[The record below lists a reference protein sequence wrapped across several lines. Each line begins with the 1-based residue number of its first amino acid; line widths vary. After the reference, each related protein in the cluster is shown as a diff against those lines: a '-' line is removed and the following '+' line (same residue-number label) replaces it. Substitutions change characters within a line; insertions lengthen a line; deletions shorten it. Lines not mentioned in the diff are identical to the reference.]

1 MNRLVRLSAPL
12 LLGFEE
18 IGPALERAPGT
29 GQGLRSGEGYP
40 PYDVERFAV
49 TPSQAERIRVTLAV
63 SGFALEE
70 LEVSLEAN
78 RLLVRGRQSERPDR
92 SFLHRGIATRQFQK
106 SFLLASGIEILAAEL
121 KDGLLAIDLVRPIGR
136 HPVRK
141 IEISG
146 SA

>member
-18 IGPALERAPGT
+18 IGHALERAPGT
-29 GQGLRSGEGYP
+29 AQGLRSGEGYP
-40 PYDVERFAV
+40 PYDVERFAA

-78 RLLVRGRQSERPDR
+78 RLLVRGRQSERRDR

-121 KDGLLAIDLVRPIGR
+121 KDGLLAIDLVRPIGC